1 MSETFL
7 RQAEAK
13 TSTEGKLSETTLERK
28 TNSNGD
34 NIIVGNITIKTGD
47 IESTTYNVNVKEFT
61 NKGTDNPAY
70 QNISTILD
78 TCHSIAEVGLE
89 EASCIA
95 IHRGQLNPYTY
106 FNEAGKKFNRMSYKA
121 SFINR
126 IVEKDMSPH
135 STFQVETYIASMEYE
150 KDNEERET
158 GRLILHCLLPIYNNG
173 IEPFDVIVP
182 EKYAAPMER
191 MFSDPESASALI
203 KGNIIN
209 KQEEITKTIEME
221 IGEDIIETETYRVS
235 ELMLTGATPLQEQ
248 YSSEII
254 ERAVTEYNLVLEEKR
269 QKKINEDKNKSS
281 VTNMGSTNTTG
292 RKFAW

>member
-1 MSETFL
+1 
-7 RQAEAK
+7 
-13 TSTEGKLSETTLERK
+13 
-28 TNSNGD
+28 
-34 NIIVGNITIKTGD
+34 
-47 IESTTYNVNVKEFT
+47 
-61 NKGTDNPAY
+61 
-70 QNISTILD
+70 
-78 TCHSIAEVGLE
+78 
-89 EASCIA
+89 
-95 IHRGQLNPYTY
+95 
-106 FNEAGKKFNRMSYKA
+106 
-121 SFINR
+121 
-126 IVEKDMSPH
+126 
-135 STFQVETYIASMEYE
+135 
-150 KDNEERET
+150 
-158 GRLILHCLLPIYNNG
+158 
-173 IEPFDVIVP
+173 
-182 EKYAAPMER
+182 MER